1 MNRKRGATIKVP
13 FFPDPAE
20 RNDAHIKLFVQ
31 RASPSSWPG
40 RGLRPKSSRM
50 ARAEAALHPF
60 FANKKEGAGLAA
72 PGERLVES
80 VLAGTEFGKH
90 WSFGRKQ
97 SRGKQLLLR
106 WYRSSR
112 RLLLWA
118 ASACSPFD

>member
-13 FFPDPAE
+13 FFPDPAK

-80 VLAGTEFGKH
+80 V
-90 WSFGRKQ
+90 
-97 SRGKQLLLR
+97 
-106 WYRSSR
+106 SSR
-112 RLLLWA
+112 NGIWETLELWRETEQRKTIA
-118 ASACSPFD
+118 VALV